1 MTVERILALFDSYAE
16 RPALVW
22 QGDSYTYSWL
32 SRETR
37 QWIETL
43 GERPDIDAGAV
54 VGLSA
59 DYSPR
64 SLALLLALFERKC
77 IVAPLTKGFDRQKET
92 FHEIAEVSTEIVVD
106 DAERVE
112 FRAVGHPSQ
121 HELLSQL
128 RALGTGGLILFSS
141 GSSGKN
147 KAVVHDAQRLLNKFS
162 TPRRATITIPFML
175 FDHIGGVN
183 TVLHIL
189 SSGGTAVIAPERDPA
204 TICGLVAAH
213 KVEVL
218 PTTPTFINLMLLS
231 GHGAHDLSSLKVMAY
246 GAERMPAASLQRLQ
260 SILPNV
266 QLIQNYGL
274 SEVGIMRS
282 QSESSGSLW
291 VKLGGDGFET
301 RVRDGHLEIK
311 AQTAMLGYLNAPS
324 PFTDD
329 GWLMTGDL
337 VETKGE
343 YVRILGR
350 SSDIIIIGG
359 EKVYPAEI
367 EDAIANMAD
376 VIEVVVS
383 AESNAITGQIVKAQ
397 IRLSSDEKRSA
408 FRKRMADY
416 LSDKLAP
423 YKIPQRIVLSKVPL
437 HNSRF
442 KKSRGHEV

>member
-1 MTVERILALFDSYAE
+1 MAIERLLGLFDKYAE
-16 RPALVW
+16 QTAIVW
-22 QGDSYTYSWL
+22 RGCCYTYVWL
-32 SRETR
+32 SKETQKWVDTLRSR
-37 QWIETL
+37 QDIE
-43 GERPDIDAGAV
+43 AGSV
-54 VGLSA
+54 VGLSG

-64 SLALLLALFERKC
+64 SLALLLALLECRC
-77 IVAPLTKGFDRQKET
+77 IVAPLTQGFDRQKED
-92 FHEIAEVSTEIVVD
+92 FHEIAEVCTEIVVN
-106 DAERVE
+106 DADEVE
-112 FRAVGHPSQ
+112 FVRVGHSPK
-121 HELLSQL
+121 HPLLAKL
-128 RALGTGGLILFSS
+128 RNSGSGGLILFSS
-141 GSSGKN
+141 GSSGNN
-147 KAVVHDAQRLLNKFS
+147 KAVVHDAARLLNKFA
-162 TPRRATITIPFML
+162 TPRRATVTIPFML

-189 SSGGTAVIAPERDPA
+189 SSGGTAVITPQRDPA
-204 TICGLVAAH
+204 TVCALVAAH

-218 PTTPTFINLMLLS
+218 PTTPTFINLMLLGDFS
-231 GHGAHDLSSLKVMAY
+231 RYDLTSLKVLAY
-246 GAERMPAASLQRLQ
+246 GAERMPEASLKRLQ
-260 SILPNV
+260 TALPDV

-301 RVRDGHLEIK
+301 RVRDGHLEVK

-324 PFTDD
+324 PFTED

-367 EDAIANMAD
+367 EDVIADMAD

-383 AESNAITGQIVKAQ
+383 AESNAITGQIVKAEV
-397 IRLSSDEKRSA
+397 RLSTGEKRSA
-408 FRKRMADY
+408 FRKRMAAF
-416 LSDKLAP
+416 LANKLAP
-423 YKIPQRIVLSKVPL
+423 YKVPQRVVLSKRPL

-442 KKSRGHEV
+442 KKSRGHSA